1 MVSKRGLN
9 TSLPWC
15 LHPVSIK
22 PVFYRNP

>member
-1 MVSKRGLN
+1 MVSERGLN